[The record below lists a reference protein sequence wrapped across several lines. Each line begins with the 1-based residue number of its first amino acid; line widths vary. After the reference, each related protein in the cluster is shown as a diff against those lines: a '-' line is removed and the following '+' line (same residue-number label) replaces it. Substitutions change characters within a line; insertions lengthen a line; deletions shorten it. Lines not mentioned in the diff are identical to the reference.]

1 MLLEFQAMPEYRK
14 TWDDAATL
22 WIQETKHKR
31 THDDDLAK
39 LKWLKSHLGSRSL
52 DDITREEIKR
62 IGAIK
67 CAESSPATAN
77 RYLALIR
84 AIFRRSAFEW
94 EWIEKPPFIRL
105 YPERTRR
112 VRWLTPHQAQI
123 LLDELPEH
131 QVQPMLFALATGL
144 RQSNV
149 VGLKWDQ
156 VDMKRRTAWL
166 HGDQTK
172 NQEDLHISLNDAAM
186 SVLYARRWIH
196 REWVFTYQGNPIKRL
211 TTRAWYK
218 ALKRANIENFRWHD
232 LRHTWASWLVQE
244 GVPLYAVQ
252 EMGGWK
258 SAGMVRKYAHL
269 SPAHNLH
276 HAQSID
282 QNLRIVTQTGN
293 KD

>member
-1 MLLEFQAMPEYRK
+1 MPEYRN
-14 TWDDAATL
+14 TWDDATAL
-22 WIQETKHKR
+22 WLQETKHKR
-31 THDDDLAK
+31 SHRDDKAK
-39 LKWLKSHLGSRSL
+39 IEWLKQHLSGRSL
-52 DDITREEIKR
+52 DAITRDEIKK
-62 IGAIK
+62 IGALK
-67 CAESSPATAN
+67 AEESSPATAN

-84 AIFRRSAFEW
+84 AIFRRAATEW
-94 EWIEKPPFIRL
+94 EWIDKPPFIRL
-105 YPERTRR
+105 YPEQTRR
-112 VRWLTPHQAQI
+112 VRWLTPHQAQT

-149 VGLKWDQ
+149 VGLKWEQ
-156 VDMKRRTAWL
+156 VDLKRRTAWL
-166 HGDQTK
+166 HGEQVK
-172 NQEDLHISLNDAAM
+172 NGEDLHISLNDAAM
-186 SVLYARRWIH
+186 SVLYARRWVH
-196 REWVFTYQGNPIKRL
+196 KTYVFTYNGKPIKRL

-218 ALKRANIENFRWHD
+218 ALKRAGIENFRWHD

-258 SAGMVRKYAHL
+258 TIGMVRKYAHL

-276 HAQSID
+276 HAQTLD
-282 QNLRIVTQTGN
+282 KNLRIVAKSGN